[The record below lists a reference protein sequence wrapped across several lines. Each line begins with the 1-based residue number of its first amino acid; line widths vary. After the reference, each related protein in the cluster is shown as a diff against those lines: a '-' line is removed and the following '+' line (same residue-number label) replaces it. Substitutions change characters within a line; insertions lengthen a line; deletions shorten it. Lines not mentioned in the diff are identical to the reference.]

1 MHSTETTS
9 LLFVTGSWK
18 TYLLG
23 ASNFFENTRM
33 KNFKF
38 FFKLIFTHLDNL
50 INVVSCY
57 EISQPN
63 PLFPEDMYDYIRPID
78 VPKR

>member
-1 MHSTETTS
+1 
-9 LLFVTGSWK
+9 VTGTWK

-23 ASNFFENTRM
+23 TSKYFEKIRIKSFKNIFQINF
-33 KNFKF
+33 
-38 FFKLIFTHLDNL
+38 FTHLDSL

-57 EISQPN
+57 EISQPK
-63 PLFPEDMYDYIRPID
+63 PLFLGDMDDYIRPID